1 MVHAHDTLLKQGA
14 NRIVRLSHHSAQVP
28 FDLRQPPHY
37 HARMSRI
44 RHALIALLLCIAMAT
59 QAADTFRVA
68 TYNVENYLETATA
81 TRPAKSAAARAKVR
95 EGIVALKP
103 DVIALEEIGDTNAL
117 LELQGS
123 LKSDGLD
130 LPFWELVQGADTNIH
145 VAVLSRLPITARR
158 PQTNDFFLLDGRRLP
173 VTRGFA
179 EVDLRVKD
187 RFSFTLIAV
196 HLKSK
201 VPVPEVDQAD
211 LRLEEAKVL
220 RKRISALF
228 AENPNLNLI
237 VLGDFN
243 DTHDSDAIKTILGR
257 GSRALVDTRPAEPDG
272 PRPAEPGRS
281 ARNITWTEFYAKEDL
296 YTRMDYIL
304 LSRAMARHWDPAQTF
319 ILTRPDWGAASD
331 HRPLVATFFAE
342 EK

>member
-1 MVHAHDTLLKQGA
+1 MVLRKIRQGI
-14 NRIVRLSHHSAQVP
+14 IVLSFGLTV
-28 FDLRQPPHY
+28 
-37 HARMSRI
+37 
-44 RHALIALLLCIAMAT
+44 AT

-68 TYNVENYLETATA
+68 TYNVENYLEVSNGS
-81 TRPAKSAAARAKVR
+81 RPAKSTEAKAKVR

-130 LPFWELVQGADTNIH
+130 LPFSELVQGADTNIH

-158 PQTNDFFLLDGRRLP
+158 PQTNDFFLLDGRRWP

-179 EVDLRVKD
+179 EVDMKVND

-220 RKRISALF
+220 RKRINVLF
-228 AENPNLNLI
+228 SENPNLNLI

-257 GSRALVDTRPAEPDG
+257 GGHALVDTRPAEPDG
-272 PRPAEPGRS
+272 PRPAEPNRS
-281 ARNITWTEFYAKEDL
+281 ARNVTWTEFYAKEDL

-304 LSRAMARHWDPAQTF
+304 LSRAMARDWDPAQTY
-319 ILTRPDWGAASD
+319 ILTRPDWGEASD
-331 HRPLVATFFAE
+331 HRPLVATFFVG

>member
-1 MVHAHDTLLKQGA
+1 MVLRKIRQGI
-14 NRIVRLSHHSAQVP
+14 IVLSFGLTV
-28 FDLRQPPHY
+28 
-37 HARMSRI
+37 
-44 RHALIALLLCIAMAT
+44 AT

-68 TYNVENYLETATA
+68 TYNVENYLEVSNGS
-81 TRPAKSAAARAKVR
+81 RPAKSTEAKAKVR

-130 LPFWELVQGADTNIH
+130 LPFSELVQGADTNIH

-158 PQTNDFFLLDGRRLP
+158 PQTNDFFLLDGRRWP

-179 EVDLRVKD
+179 EVDMKVND

-220 RKRISALF
+220 RKRINVLF
-228 AENPNLNLI
+228 SENPNLNLI

-257 GSRALVDTRPAEPDG
+257 GGHALVDTRPAEPDG
-272 PRPAEPGRS
+272 PRPAEPNRS
-281 ARNITWTEFYAKEDL
+281 ARNATWTEFYAKEDL

-304 LSRAMARHWDPAQTF
+304 LSRAMARDWDPAQTY
-319 ILTRPDWGAASD
+319 ILTRPDWGEASD
-331 HRPLVATFFAE
+331 HRPLVATFFVG

>member
-1 MVHAHDTLLKQGA
+1 MLK
-14 NRIVRLSHHSAQVP
+14 
-28 FDLRQPPHY
+28 LR
-37 HARMSRI
+37 A
-44 RHALIALLLCIAMAT
+44 AVIALLLCIATALR
-59 QAADTFRVA
+59 AADTFRVA

-81 TRPAKSAAARAKVR
+81 ARPAKSAAAREKVR

-103 DVIALEEIGDTNAL
+103 DIIALQEIGDTNAL
-117 LELQGS
+117 FELQGS

-145 VAVLSRLPITARR
+145 VAVLSRHPITARR

-179 EVDLRVKD
+179 EVDLRVND

-220 RKRISALF
+220 RKRINALF
-228 AENPNLNLI
+228 TENPNLNLV

-243 DTHDSDAIKTILGR
+243 DTHDSEPIKAILGR
-257 GSRALVDTRPAEPDG
+257 GSRALVDTRPAEPGG
-272 PRPAEPGRS
+272 PRPSESGRS

-319 ILTRPDWGAASD
+319 IFNRPDWGPASD
-331 HRPLVATFFAE
+331 HRPLVATFFLE
-342 EK
+342 ER

>member
-1 MVHAHDTLLKQGA
+1 MVFRKIRQGI
-14 NRIVRLSHHSAQVP
+14 IVLSFGLTV
-28 FDLRQPPHY
+28 
-37 HARMSRI
+37 
-44 RHALIALLLCIAMAT
+44 AT

-81 TRPAKSAAARAKVR
+81 ARPAKTAAAKAKVR
-95 EGIVALKP
+95 ENIIALKP
-103 DVIALEEIGDTNAL
+103 DVIALQEIGDTNAL

-123 LKSDGLD
+123 LKTDGLD
-130 LPFWELVQGADTNIH
+130 LPFSELVQGADTNIH
-145 VAVLSRLPITARR
+145 ISVLSRLPITARR
-158 PQTNDFFLLDGRRLP
+158 PQTNDFFLLDGRRRP

-179 EVDLRVKD
+179 EVDIRVND
-187 RFSFTLIAV
+187 HFSFTLIAV

-201 VPVPEVDQAD
+201 VPVPDVDEAD
-211 LRLEEAKVL
+211 QRREEAKVL
-220 RKRISALF
+220 RRRINSLF
-228 AENPNLNLI
+228 TENPNLNLI

-257 GSRALVDTRPAEPDG
+257 GNHALIDTRPAEPDG
-272 PRPAEPGRS
+272 PRPSEPGRS
-281 ARNITWTEFYAKEDL
+281 ARNVTWTEFYAKEDL

-304 LSRAMARHWDPAQTF
+304 LSRSMARDWDPAQTF
-319 ILTRPDWGAASD
+319 IFTRPDWGIASD

>member
-1 MVHAHDTLLKQGA
+1 MVFRKIRQGI
-14 NRIVRLSHHSAQVP
+14 IVLSFGLTV
-28 FDLRQPPHY
+28 
-37 HARMSRI
+37 
-44 RHALIALLLCIAMAT
+44 AT

-68 TYNVENYLETATA
+68 TYNVENYLEVSNGS
-81 TRPAKSAAARAKVR
+81 RPAKSTEAKAKVR

-123 LKSDGLD
+123 LKTDGLD

-145 VAVLSRLPITARR
+145 VAILSRLPITARR
-158 PQTNDFFLLDGRRLP
+158 PQTNDFFLLDGRRWP

-179 EVDLRVKD
+179 EVDMKVND
-187 RFSFTLIAV
+187 HFSFTLIAV

-201 VPVPEVDQAD
+201 VPIPEADQAD

-220 RKRISALF
+220 RKRINTLF
-228 AENPNLNLI
+228 SENPNLNLI

-257 GSRALVDTRPAEPDG
+257 GGHALVDTRPAEPDG
-272 PRPAEPGRS
+272 PRPAEPNRS
-281 ARNITWTEFYAKEDL
+281 ARNVTWTEFYAKEDL

-304 LSRAMARHWDPAQTF
+304 LSRAMARDWDPAQTY

-331 HRPLVATFFAE
+331 HRPLVATFFVGE
-342 EK
+342 N

>member
-1 MVHAHDTLLKQGA
+1 MLKMRVA
-14 NRIVRLSHHSAQVP
+14 A
-28 FDLRQPPHY
+28 
-37 HARMSRI
+37 
-44 RHALIALLLCIAMAT
+44 IALLLCIATAIR
-59 QAADTFRVA
+59 AADTFRVA
-68 TYNVENYLETATA
+68 TYNVENYLETATP
-81 TRPAKSAAARAKVR
+81 TRPAKSATAREKVR
-95 EGIVALKP
+95 ENIIALKP
-103 DVIALEEIGDTNAL
+103 DVIALQEIGDTNAL

-123 LKSDGLD
+123 LKTDGLD

-145 VAVLSRLPITARR
+145 VAVLSRLPVTARR
-158 PQTNDFFLLDGRRLP
+158 PQTNDFFLLDGRRWP
-173 VTRGFA
+173 VTRGFT
-179 EVDLRVKD
+179 EVDIRAND
-187 RFSFTLIAV
+187 HFSFTLIAV

-220 RKRISALF
+220 RKRINALF
-228 AENPNLNLI
+228 AENPNLNLV

-257 GSRALVDTRPAEPDG
+257 GSHALIDTRPAELDG
-272 PRPAEPGRS
+272 PRSSEPGRS
-281 ARNITWTEFYAKEDL
+281 TRNVTWTEFYAKEDL

-304 LSRAMARHWDPAQTF
+304 LSHAMARAWDPAQTY
-319 ILTRPDWGAASD
+319 ILARPDWGAASD